1 MVTFFDSAKK
11 GAPHE
16 FIGNYHANQ
25 GSGAWKSDQ
34 KTFQNQGKNGMK
46 THLEKTCIFY
56 EFWHHFGRLLAPF
69 WQPKGLQK
77 SSEILNAIL
86 EPKKR
91 FNPQLW
97 GSARR
102 NARGPGRIMEGYENQ
117 FRQRIPAENQG
128 REPRRRQGTLDVW
141 SSTPSPVGRRIAPRI
156 PPGRGYF
163 DVSFARW
170 VGW

>member
-1 MVTFFDSAKK
+1 
-11 GAPHE
+11 
-16 FIGNYHANQ
+16 
-25 GSGAWKSDQ
+25 
-34 KTFQNQGKNGMK
+34 MK

-91 FNPQLW
+91 FTAQLW

-102 NARGPGRIMEGYENQ
+102 NARGPWGTYGGVRE
-117 FRQRIPAENQG
+117 RTPAENSG
-128 REPRRRQGTLDVW
+128 REPRRRQGTLEL
-141 SSTPSPVGRRIAPRI
+141 GLARRPRW
-156 PPGRGYF
+156 GGGSLRAFRLAALFRLFGLF
-163 DVSFARW
+163 VRLFVCLVVR
-170 VGW
+170 